1 MNAIVSYLAGGALAL
16 SSQGFF
22 AISLG
27 LPSVMSADAGPSA
40 FVRLQDVQ
48 PAGVATVALLQQ
60 VDRTHKGDRLSKPSA
75 AGDEMAVSERTLRNP
90 VRPSIKPVKQE
101 AEPKLPE
108 GCSAS
113 ISPLSDR
120 VAANQA
126 SNCITALELPY
137 KVASA
142 E

>member
-1 MNAIVSYLAGGALAL
+1 
-16 SSQGFF
+16 
-22 AISLG
+22 
-27 LPSVMSADAGPSA
+27 
-40 FVRLQDVQ
+40 VQ
-48 PAGVATVALLQQ
+48 TKVASLQQ
-60 VDRTHKGDRLSKPSA
+60 VDRTHKGDRLGDRLPKSTTAPGATNDEIA
-75 AGDEMAVSERTLRNP
+75 AGDHTLRKP
-90 VRPSIKPVKQE
+90 ALPSIKPVKRE
-101 AEPKLPE
+101 VEPKLPE

-120 VAANQA
+120 IAANQA